1 MKRKLVNE
9 NINNEVEKPKND
21 NLAKLFGNEKN
32 FHLIK
37 SLMEGGSQASTNAT
51 NSGHGSRGTAI
62 GSAGL

>member
-9 NINNEVEKPKND
+9 NVSNDVDKPKTE

-37 SLMEGGSQASTNAT
+37 SLMEGGS
-51 NSGHGSRGTAI
+51 
-62 GSAGL
+62 

>member
-9 NINNEVEKPKND
+9 NGDVEKPKGEH
-21 NLAKLFGNEKN
+21 LAKLFGNEKN

-51 NSGHGSRGTAI
+51 NSGHGSRGGGPGI
-62 GSAGL
+62 SSAGL